1 MAFRIRFANANDA
14 PSIQAIYAPFCEST
28 TVSFEVR
35 PPSVEEMAGRIER
48 ISPQYPWLVCECDG
62 RLAGYVYACA
72 HRERAAYRWSVDV
85 AVYVGPEHHRRG
97 IARALYTSLLAMLR
111 EQGYV
116 NAYAGITLPNAAS
129 IGVHEAVG
137 FKRLAL
143 FPGVGYKF
151 GEWRDVGWWH
161 RELQPPPADPTD
173 PQPIGVLR
181 NSPGVLAA
189 LAEGEQLL
197 RPRTGP

>member
-1 MAFRIRFANANDA
+1 MPYEIRFADGNDA
-14 PSIQAIYAPFCEST
+14 AAIQAIYAPFCEST
-28 TVSFEVR
+28 TVSFEIR
-35 PPSVEEMAGRIER
+35 PPTVEEMAGRIER
-48 ISPQYPWLVCECDG
+48 ISPQYPWLLCERDG
-62 RLAGYVYACA
+62 RVAGYVYACS

-97 IARALYTSLLAMLR
+97 IARALYTSLLSMLR

-137 FKRLAL
+137 FKRMAL

-151 GEWRDVGWWH
+151 GEWREVGWGD
-161 RELQPPPADPTD
+161 RGLQPPPAGPKE
-173 PQPIGVLR
+173 PAPNRELR
-181 NSPGVLAA
+181 DSPAILAA
-189 LAEGEQLL
+189 LAAGERLL
-197 RPRTGP
+197 GS

>member
-1 MAFRIRFANANDA
+1 MASTIRFADGNDA
-14 PSIQAIYAPFCEST
+14 AAIQAIYAPFCEST
-28 TVSFEVR
+28 TVSFEIR
-35 PPSVEEMAGRIER
+35 PPTVEEMAGRIER
-48 ISPQYPWLVCECDG
+48 ISTQYPWLLCERDG
-62 RLAGYVYACA
+62 RVAGYVYACP

-97 IARALYTSLLAMLR
+97 IARALYASLLSMLC

-137 FKRLAL
+137 FQRLAL

-151 GEWRDVGWWH
+151 GEWREVGWWH
-161 RELQPPPADPTD
+161 RLLQPPPAAPTE
-173 PQPIGVLR
+173 PTPIGDLR
-181 NSPGVLAA
+181 DSPAILAA
-189 LAEGEQLL
+189 LVAGERLL
-197 RPRTGP
+197 GS